1 MRIIVCDRCKQQVD
15 SYHPMVTDRNNDFY
29 RITRIHGDYKGEYTE
44 TEIDLCQDCSEKL
57 IKWIE
62 NKEE

>member
-1 MRIIVCDRCKQQVD
+1 MKIIVCDRCKQQID
-15 SYHPMVTDRNNDFY
+15 SHHTMFTDRNNDFY
-29 RITRIHGDYKGEYTE
+29 RITRIHVDYKGNDIE
-44 TEIDLCQDCSEKL
+44 TTIDLCQDCSEKL